1 MKLLDLLVALNNSC
15 HFRSTEGKA
24 ELSKSEMKRWFTN
37 SSVIING
44 EKCAWDE
51 PFDFPVFSMV
61 LHPKGERCCTLL

>member
-1 MKLLDLLVALNNSC
+1 MKLLDLLVDLDKLC
-15 HFRSTEGKA
+15 HFRSTEGKI
-24 ELSKSEMKRWFTN
+24 ELSKSEMKRWFMN

-51 PFDFPVFSMV
+51 AWDFPVFSLI